1 MSTNNTVGHLVMM
14 PNRLPR
20 RHFGRELSA
29 TTELSNFSF
38 GVGKMD
44 DADLEKPELLDRIVR
59 QLIWAEG
66 EKLISLIEDI
76 LSPPLEQPRQAF
88 SLDPGTPFS
97 RTIVDQVVAA
107 LSSNQGPDDNK
118 RHLTSDFLSGGFTF
132 ELILYDKHLKKLRYV
147 CLAYGLGLN
156 HDAMNEWR
164 AEQAVLTGVLSRLA
178 GEYFCIGVDN
188 SEFVIID
195 PLLSEAKVRESIW
208 SLNDLDQLTEIP
220 GSAKQALEIQR
231 RQREMLGLWF
241 GKSLAKGEEQQS
253 RQITSIITRLA
264 LDEMDRAKPPRF
276 ETL

>member
-1 MSTNNTVGHLVMM
+1 MFTNNTVGHLVMM
-14 PNRLPR
+14 PDRLPR

-88 SLDPGTPFS
+88 SLNPGTPIS

-107 LSSNQGPDDNK
+107 LSSNQGPDDNQ
-118 RHLTSDFLSGGFTF
+118 RHLTSNFLSGGIAFV
-132 ELILYDKHLKKLRYV
+132 LILYDQRLKKLRYV
-147 CLAYGLGLN
+147 YLAYGLGLN
-156 HDAMNEWR
+156 PDAMNEWR
-164 AEQAVLTGVLSRLA
+164 TEQAVLSGVLPRL
-178 GEYFCIGVDN
+178 GGQYFGIEIDN
-188 SEFVIID
+188 IEFVMID
-195 PLLSEAKVRESIW
+195 PLLSETKVRESIW

-231 RQREMLGLWF
+231 RQRQMLGLWL
-241 GKSLAKGEEQQS
+241 GKSLAKDEEEQD
-253 RQITSIITRLA
+253 RQIMSIITCVA
-264 LDEMDRAKPPRF
+264 LDEMERG
-276 ETL
+276 